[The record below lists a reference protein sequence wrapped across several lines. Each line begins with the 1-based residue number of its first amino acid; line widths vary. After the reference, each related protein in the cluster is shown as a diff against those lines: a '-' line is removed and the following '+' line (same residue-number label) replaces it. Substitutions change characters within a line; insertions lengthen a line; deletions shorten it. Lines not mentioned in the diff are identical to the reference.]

1 MVGEYTGLIE
11 NDVLAVLEYLFTNYG
26 KVASEKIKQLEGE
39 VLALS
44 FNPVEPMITIYRP
57 IKKLQ
62 KKATEAVIPYSEAQN
77 LEFGL
82 TLIRST
88 IDFETAL
95 RIWNSLTVKAWGIFK
110 SHFRDTQTELK

>member
-11 NDVLAVLEYLFTNYG
+11 NDVLVVLEYLFTNYG

-88 IDFETAL
+88 RDSERAFG
-95 RIWNSLTVKAWGIFK
+95 IWNSLVVKMWDILSPIFV
-110 SHFRDTQTELK
+110 TLK